1 MEFVSFELAKKLKEK
16 GFKKECLRYYDTKDV
31 DKDYF
36 HWSANESAIANAFYH
51 SWNTD
56 NEGFKH
62 ERIDAPTIS
71 QVLKWLREEK
81 NIDIDITVHP
91 SFATTTKKVYAW
103 RVVMD
108 SDGMEC
114 KYKDGIHTYGKY
126 EQAALAGIEYTLDH
140 LL

>member
-1 MEFVSFELAKKLKEK
+1 MEFVSFELAKKLKEER
-16 GFKKECLRYYDTKDV
+16 FDCPCRAYYYKWGRSHISDELFTFNSKSTAI
-31 DKDYF
+31 
-36 HWSANESAIANAFYH
+36 SAPFAH
-51 SWNTD
+51 
-56 NEGFKH
+56 
-62 ERIDAPTIS
+62 
-71 QVLKWLREEK
+71 QVLSWLREEK